1 MLGRVLAGCILVG
14 IGSLGC
20 HHAPPLR
27 PPAAER
33 PLTKP
38 GDLAGSWVTSDDL
51 DWGYQLTFDAA
62 GKMTQTIERARM
74 GKCVQDAQLVA
85 GPVPR
90 QFTFAWKHD
99 ACDEG
104 GPGAARTLEVVSF
117 TADQLDIIVRGGV
130 GPLHRR
136 YTPDP
141 KAVTSPGG

>member
-1 MLGRVLAGCILVG
+1 MLGRALAGCLLIA

-20 HHAPPLR
+20 HHAPPPR
-27 PPAAER
+27 PAAPER
-33 PLTKP
+33 PLTGP
-38 GDLAGSWVTSDDL
+38 GDLAGSWVSSDDL

-74 GKCVQDAQLVA
+74 GKCVQDAQLTP
-85 GPVPR
+85 GPAPR
-90 QFTFAWKHD
+90 QFAFTWKHD

-104 GPGAARTLEVVSF
+104 GPGATRTLEVVSF
-117 TADQLDIIVRGGV
+117 TADQLDVIVRGGV

-141 KAVTSPGG
+141 KAVTRSGE